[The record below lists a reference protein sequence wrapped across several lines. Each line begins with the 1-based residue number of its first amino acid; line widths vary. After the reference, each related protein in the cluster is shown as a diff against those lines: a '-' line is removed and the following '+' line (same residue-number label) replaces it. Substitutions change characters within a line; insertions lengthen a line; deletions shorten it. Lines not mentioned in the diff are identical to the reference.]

1 MPRDWS
7 QRTQYMWTPEKRA
20 RSTKEQLSFKY
31 CPSLMRFNNCHLRS
45 FVQLLLIAELK
56 QAVFLWWGGGDSFLM
71 INTDRTKA
79 WNSGGA
85 AHFYSLLE
93 PQCHL
98 LCCEQGTRET
108 RLKPSNKMSKWLI
121 ECVFICSFFQ
131 TLMNVLCEP
140 ITVVLALCVRTQWA
154 LSSATPNISASAASH
169 RTRMATVSVRLLW
182 SWFHTPVNKTY
193 SSKLLIKWDK
203 IKWGCFVSCVS
214 LGSAWCEKS
223 LTSTA
228 EICS

>member
-56 QAVFLWWGGGDSFLM
+56 QAVFLWWGAGFFPDDKHWQNESLKFWGRCTFLFS
-71 INTDRTKA
+71 A
-79 WNSGGA
+79 WA
-85 AHFYSLLE
+85 TVPPAVLWTR
-93 PQCHL
+93 
-98 LCCEQGTRET
+98 TRET

-169 RTRMATVSVRLLW
+169 RTLMATVSVRLFW

-203 IKWGCFVSCVS
+203 IKWGCFVSSVS
-214 LGSAWCEKS
+214 V
-223 LTSTA
+223 
-228 EICS
+228 